1 MNEVDKAS
9 WAMLRDHHERGAVF
23 LVKDLDLV
31 DAAVALAQDQ
41 AAKVKI
47 WLDGG
52 NLVKVEDEDAE
63 NYEKSASEENFQF
76 IIIQPYVLIKLMN

>member
-1 MNEVDKAS
+1 MDEVDKAS
-9 WAMLRDHHERGAVF
+9 WAMLRDHHKRGAVF

-31 DAAVALAQDQ
+31 DAAAALAQDE
-41 AAKVKI
+41 AAKVKL

-52 NLVKVEDEDAE
+52 NLVKVEDEEAE
-63 NYEKSASEENFQF
+63 DYEKSASEENFQF